1 MKEGF
6 IMKYI
11 SLLPADVYTVINKT
25 ILTEYDRRNIINLYE
40 PIVGSL
46 PISLYLTLWSDLDK
60 REIIRKTFNHHHLMT
75 LLKTRLDDIKDARK
89 ALEAVGLLKS
99 YLKKGESLNSYVYEL
114 FSPLSAYEF
123 FNHPVLNVVLYNN
136 IGGEEYNC
144 LVKYY
149 KKITFNYSDYEDVSA
164 KLNMT
169 FTSTPGNFLNGEE
182 IKDKSVGKP
191 EIEELID
198 FNLLASSIS
207 GRILNE
213 KTLNKKNKELI
224 NSLAFVYN
232 LDTLKMSELLRL
244 CLDESGSID
253 RELLKKEVRR
263 YYEYNNGGKLPTLIY
278 RTQPD
283 YLKAPEGDLSN
294 RGKMVYIFE
303 NTTPYDF
310 IRSKYKIGTP
320 TSSDLKILEYLA
332 VDLNMTPAVINVL
345 VDYVLRINNN
355 KLTKAFVETI
365 AGQWARLG
373 IKTARDAMKEAEKEY
388 KKKPKKETK
397 TISSLPVWFNEETQ
411 KKELSE
417 EEQKEMEALLKEFR

>member
-1 MKEGF
+1 
-6 IMKYI
+6 MKYI

-60 REIIRKTFNHHHLMT
+60 REIISKTFNHHHLMT

-283 YLKAPEGDLSN
+283 YLKAP
-294 RGKMVYIFE
+294 
-303 NTTPYDF
+303 
-310 IRSKYKIGTP
+310 
-320 TSSDLKILEYLA
+320 
-332 VDLNMTPAVINVL
+332 
-345 VDYVLRINNN
+345 
-355 KLTKAFVETI
+355 
-365 AGQWARLG
+365 
-373 IKTARDAMKEAEKEY
+373 
-388 KKKPKKETK
+388 
-397 TISSLPVWFNEETQ
+397 
-411 KKELSE
+411 
-417 EEQKEMEALLKEFR
+417 